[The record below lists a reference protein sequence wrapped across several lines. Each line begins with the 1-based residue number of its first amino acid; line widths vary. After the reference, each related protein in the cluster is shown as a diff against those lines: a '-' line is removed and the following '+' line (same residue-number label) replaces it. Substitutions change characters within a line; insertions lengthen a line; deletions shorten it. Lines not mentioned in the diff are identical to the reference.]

1 MPKGKPRTNLGV
13 AIDPDIKEQLKIFAE
28 SRHWSMS
35 QAAEILIKE
44 GLERAEARAKDKE
57 AIANRQAH

>member
-13 AIDPDIKEQLKIFAE
+13 AIDPDVKGQLKNFAE
-28 SRHWSMS
+28 SKHWSMS

-44 GLERAEARAKDKE
+44 GLERAGIKIKGDKE
-57 AIANRQAH
+57 AKP